1 MCLKSGCLLWCHK
14 SISAYESLMYSFCTE
29 AIRFASF
36 LPGCTMFSVPQS
48 SKSEFL
54 DKARQAREE
63 RKGQKEKERAAII
76 IQALVR
82 RFICRCKLQ
91 KEIRWSPVSFLQ
103 IYWKTVIWRV
113 WFTRY
118 HEWILCL
125 RLCSPPLSPGKRLM
139 SIFKLLKLEHQKE
152 MRFQSS
158 KLLANCYSYIAKRI
172 RWWVANYASI

>member
-1 MCLKSGCLLWCHK
+1 
-14 SISAYESLMYSFCTE
+14 MYSFCTE

-91 KEIRWSPVSFLQ
+91 KEIR
-103 IYWKTVIWRV
+103 
-113 WFTRY
+113 
-118 HEWILCL
+118 
-125 RLCSPPLSPGKRLM
+125 
-139 SIFKLLKLEHQKE
+139 
-152 MRFQSS
+152 
-158 KLLANCYSYIAKRI
+158 
-172 RWWVANYASI
+172 